1 MALPPLG
8 KELAPRSPEN
18 IMPLPIDRESG
29 CPYRLLVTDDEE
41 LNRDMLSRRLQRR
54 GYEVLT
60 AAGGPETL
68 AMLLGHDEP
77 PVDLLLLDIMMPGMD
92 GYEVL
97 ARLRERFS
105 AAQLPVI
112 MATARREQSDVL
124 NALEL
129 AANDYVTKP
138 LDFPVLLARVSLQ
151 LELLGARRAL
161 TRQVA
166 ESQRLAAELETRNG
180 FIRSVFGRYVADA
193 VVGDL
198 LANPEALQL
207 GGAKRELSF
216 LMSDLRGFTALSERL
231 DAQQVVTLL
240 NIYLGAMFEVV
251 AAHGGTINDVTGD
264 GIFVIFG
271 APLAA
276 PDHAFRATACALA
289 MQRAMGGVNAQ
300 AAAAGLPGIEM
311 GIGLNSGDAV
321 LGNIGSDHHMKY
333 GTIGANVNL
342 TARIESFTVGGQIL
356 ASESMAAALEGALIA
371 GQSLPCDAKG
381 CAGLLQL
388 TEVCGL
394 HDRRELDQ
402 PAPETIFT
410 ALRHPIAVRLGVLE
424 GKALTQEGHP
434 GQIVQLSAASARIA
448 TAATLEV
455 LENLKMTF
463 PAPGLMR
470 WEAYGKVVARDP
482 APPPGGAR
490 QYTVRFTDLP
500 PPLAAAWREAGDEEI
515 AAA

>member
-1 MALPPLG
+1 
-8 KELAPRSPEN
+8 
-18 IMPLPIDRESG
+18 MPQLIDRESG
-29 CPYRLLVTDDEE
+29 RPYRLLVTDDEE
-41 LNRDMLSRRLQRR
+41 LNRDMLSRRLRRR

-97 ARLRERFS
+97 GRLRERFS

-138 LDFPVLLARVSLQ
+138 LDFPILLARVGLQ
-151 LELLGARRAL
+151 LELLEARRAL

-180 FIRSVFGRYVADA
+180 FIRTLFGRYVADA

-198 LANPEALQL
+198 LAHPAALQL

-231 DAQQVVTLL
+231 DAHQVVTLL
-240 NIYLGAMFEVV
+240 NIYLGAMFEVI
-251 AAHGGTINDVTGD
+251 AAHDGTINDIAGD
-264 GIFVIFG
+264 GIFVLFG
-271 APLAA
+271 APLEA

-289 MQRAMGGVNAQ
+289 MQRAMAAVNAQ

-311 GIGLNSGDAV
+311 GIGLNSGEAV

-333 GTIGANVNL
+333 GAIGANVNL

-356 ASESMAAALEGALIA
+356 ASESTAAALGVALIP
-371 GQSLPCDAKG
+371 GKLLRCDAKG
-381 CAGLLQL
+381 CANVLQL

-402 PAPETIFT
+402 PAAETIFT
-410 ALRHPIAVRLGVLE
+410 AVRHPIALRLGVLDGKGLTRE
-424 GKALTQEGHP
+424 GLP
-434 GQIVQLSAASARIA
+434 GEIVQLSATSARIA
-448 TAATLEV
+448 TAAPLE
-455 LENLKMTF
+455 LLANLKMTF

-470 WEAYGKVVARDP
+470 WEAYGKVVAHDP
-482 APPPGGAR
+482 APQWDGAR
-490 QYTVRFTDLP
+490 RYTVRFTDLP
-500 PPLAAAWREAGDEEI
+500 PLLAEALRAQSDEESAAA
-515 AAA
+515 